1 MTNINNKGNND
12 IGRIFGVDGSS
23 KGSRRLK
30 FWAGIIIVLLAT
42 IFAIVVFSYKNTG
55 SAQRYRIQKT
65 ERGNLTITVTA
76 TGALEPTNEIDV
88 GVEVSGTI
96 KTVEADYNQH
106 VKAGQV
112 LARLDTSK
120 LTAQVLQAKA
130 ALKSARAKV
139 LRARADV
146 RQTNLKLAQFK
157 RVRKSSGGKV
167 PSQVEMDGAE
177 AALARAQADELS
189 ALADVSK
196 AEAELAFNET
206 NLSKA
211 IIRSPIDGIVL
222 LRRVEPG
229 QTVAAS
235 LQTPVLFTI
244 AEDLARMELHVDV
257 DEADV
262 GQVKGGQS
270 AVFTVDAYPN
280 RNFSAQVTE
289 VRFSPRT
296 VQGVVTYETVLTV
309 DNQDL
314 ALLPGMTA
322 TADIVVKYIED
333 ALLIPNAALRFI
345 PPGKHEEVKKK
356 NRGLLGALLPHRP
369 RKSSADRKDKY
380 LLKGKQRLVWIL
392 RLDSAWRQTGFAFG
406 DHRGNGRTD
415 DRSVGR
421 RYHTRLRASHRCGT
435 GEK

>member
-1 MTNINNKGNND
+1 MTHINHKGNND
-12 IGRIFGVDGSS
+12 IGRKLGVDGSS
-23 KGSRRLK
+23 KRSRRLK
-30 FWAGIIIVLLAT
+30 FWAGLIIVLLAT
-42 IFAIVVFSYKNTG
+42 IFAVIVFSSKNTG
-55 SAQRYRIQKT
+55 RTQQYRTQKA
-65 ERGNLTITVTA
+65 ERGNLTVTVTA
-76 TGALEPTNEIDV
+76 TGTLEPINKVDV

-96 KTVEADYNQH
+96 KTVDADYNQR

-130 ALKSARAKV
+130 ALKSAQAKV

-146 RQTNLKLAQFK
+146 RQTKSKLAQFNQA
-157 RVRKSSGGKV
+157 RKSSGGRV
-167 PSQVEMDGAE
+167 PSQADMDGAE
-177 AALARAQADELS
+177 AALARAQADEAS

-196 AEAELAFNET
+196 SEAELTFNET

-244 AEDLARMELHVDV
+244 AEDLTKMELHVDV

-262 GQVKGGQS
+262 GQVKAGQT
-270 AVFTVDAYPN
+270 AVFTVDAYPD
-280 RNFSAQVTE
+280 RNFSAHVTE
-289 VRFSPRT
+289 VRYSPRT
-296 VQGVVTYETVLTV
+296 VEGVVTYETLLLVN
-309 DNQDL
+309 NQDL

-322 TADIVVKYIED
+322 TADIVVKHIED
-333 ALLIPNAALRFI
+333 ALLIPNAAFRFM
-345 PPGKHEEVKKK
+345 PPGKYEAAKKK
-356 NRGLLGALLPHRP
+356 NRGLLGALLPHRT
-369 RKSSADRKDKY
+369 RKSSADKSDKQ

-392 RLDSAWRQTGFAFG
+392 SGGKPVSLSVTTGATDGRMTEMSAG
-406 DHRGNGRTD
+406 DITPGLALLTD
-415 DRSVGR
+415 VVQ
-421 RYHTRLRASHRCGT
+421 AKN
-435 GEK
+435 E

>member
-1 MTNINNKGNND
+1 VTNINHKGNKD
-12 IGRIFGVDGSS
+12 IGRILGVNCSS
-23 KGSRRLK
+23 KGSGRLK
-30 FWAGIIIVLLAT
+30 LWAGIIIVLLAT
-42 IFAIVVFSYKNTG
+42 IFAIIAFSYKNSG
-55 SAQRYRIQKT
+55 STQRYRIQKA

-76 TGALEPTNEIDV
+76 TGNLEPTNEVDV

-96 KTVEADYNQH
+96 KTVEADYNQR
-106 VKAGQV
+106 VKGGQV

-130 ALKSARAKV
+130 ALKSTQAKV

-146 RQTNLKLAQFK
+146 RQTTLKLAQFQK
-157 RVRKSSGGKV
+157 ARKSSGGKV
-167 PSQVEMDGAE
+167 PSQVEMDEAE
-177 AALARAQADELS
+177 AALARAQADEAS
-189 ALADVSK
+189 ALADVSEAK
-196 AEAELAFNET
+196 AELTFNET

-211 IIRSPIDGIVL
+211 TIRSPIDGIVL

-244 AEDLARMELHVDV
+244 AEDLTKMELHVDV

-262 GQVKGGQS
+262 GQVKAGQ
-270 AVFTVDAYPN
+270 AAIFTVDAYPN
-280 RNFSAQVTE
+280 RNFSAHVTE

-296 VQGVVTYETVLTV
+296 IEGVVTYETVLTV
-309 DNQDL
+309 DNRDL

-322 TADIVVKYIED
+322 TADIVVKHIEN
-333 ALLIPNAALRFI
+333 ALIIPNAALRFM
-345 PPGKHEEVKKK
+345 PPGKHEEAKKK

-369 RKSSADRKDKY
+369 RKLSADKSDKH

-392 RLDSAWRQTGFAFG
+392 RDGKPVSLAVTTGSTDGRMTEVLAG
-406 DHRGNGRTD
+406 DITPGLELLID
-415 DRSVGR
+415 VV
-421 RYHTRLRASHRCGT
+421 RAKN
-435 GEK
+435 E

>member
-1 MTNINNKGNND
+1 MININHKENNN
-12 IGRIFGVDGSS
+12 IGKILGVDRSS
-23 KGSRRLK
+23 KQNRRLK
-30 FWAGIIIVLLAT
+30 LWAGIIIVLLAT
-42 IFAIVVFSYKNTG
+42 ISAVIAFSYKNTG
-55 SAQRYRIQKT
+55 STQRYRTQKA
-65 ERGNLTITVTA
+65 ERGNLIITVTA
-76 TGALEPTNEIDV
+76 TGTLEPTNEVDV

-96 KTVEADYNQH
+96 KTVEADYNQR
-106 VKAGQV
+106 VKTGQV

-120 LTAQVLQAKA
+120 LMAQVLQAKA

-146 RQTNLKLAQFK
+146 RQTNLKLAQFQK
-157 RVRKSSGGKV
+157 ARKSSGGKV
-167 PSQVEMDGAE
+167 PSQAEMDGAE
-177 AALARAQADELS
+177 AALARAQADEAS

-196 AEAELAFNET
+196 AEAELTFNET

-211 IIRSPIDGIVL
+211 TIRSPIDGIVL

-244 AEDLARMELHVDV
+244 AEDLTKMELHVDV

-262 GQVKGGQS
+262 GQVKANQT

-296 VQGVVTYETVLTV
+296 VQGVVTYETALAV

-322 TADIVVKYIED
+322 TADIVVKHIED
-333 ALLIPNAALRFI
+333 ALLIPNAALRFM
-345 PPGKHEEVKKK
+345 PPGKHEEAKKK

-369 RKSSADRKDKY
+369 KKSSGDKKDKY

-392 RLDSAWRQTGFAFG
+392 SGGKPVSLSVTTGAT
-406 DHRGNGRTD
+406 DGRMTEVLAENITPGLELLID
-415 DRSVGR
+415 VV
-421 RYHTRLRASHRCGT
+421 RAKN
-435 GEK
+435 E